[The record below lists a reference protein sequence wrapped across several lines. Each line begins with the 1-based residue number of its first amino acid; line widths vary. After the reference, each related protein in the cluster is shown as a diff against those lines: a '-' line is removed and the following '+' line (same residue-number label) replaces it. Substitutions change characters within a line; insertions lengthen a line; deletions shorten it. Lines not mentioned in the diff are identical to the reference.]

1 MRTTVNI
8 DASLLERAKLRAA
21 ERRETLGDV
30 INDALRR
37 ELAVQ
42 QQERSALKPL
52 PIFLGTG
59 LRDGVDIS
67 SNAKIAELLDEDQPW
82 EKLR

>member
-42 QQERSALKPL
+42 PPQRPALKPL
-52 PIFLGTG
+52 PTSGSGGVRPGIDLTSNRSIQEALDAG
-59 LRDGVDIS
+59 LSWD
-67 SNAKIAELLDEDQPW
+67 
-82 EKLR
+82 KLR

>member
-1 MRTTVNI
+1 MRTTVNL
-8 DASLLERAKLRAA
+8 DPSLLERAKLRAA

-42 QQERSALKPL
+42 HQARSALEPL
-52 PIFLGTG
+52 PIFHGTG
-59 LRDGVDIS
+59 LRDDVDIS
-67 SNAKIAELLDEDQPW
+67 SNAKLAELLDEGLPW